1 MASAEAS
8 PSAIVA
14 MLASPDVIAAGTAL
28 LVALITW
35 LRVTIK
41 RQQQRLEERMTRMSA
56 HVVRA
61 ANAAESASEG
71 VHNNHSSN
79 LRDDLDSKFG
89 QVLDGLARLTASVDD
104 LRESDRQ
111 HDARMARLETQIEGV
126 RNDARTDRSHL
137 YTEVQSLH
145 DRIDRVKSETNPL
158 RQEPR

>member
-1 MASAEAS
+1 MISAESS
-8 PSAIVA
+8 PSTIVA

-35 LRVTIK
+35 LRVTINK
-41 RQQQRLEERMTRMSA
+41 QQQRLEERMTRMSA

-145 DRIDRVKSETNPL
+145 DRIDRVKTETIPL

>member
-1 MASAEAS
+1 MSSAESS

-158 RQEPR
+158 RQESR